1 MKRYAPPRVP
11 PPCKNRGRFFFA
23 GVVELVDSVD
33 LGSSGFA
40 VQVRVLSPAP
50 KGSLTMRWGSLLV
63 RKKDGTRTHITVTF
77 RWNVT
82 APSAHTGS
90 NHNIIES
97 CRLEA
102 ILPPPCGGGAFW
114 CGKRRDSNPCSC
126 DIPVECHSCQWA
138 HWRQPKCHRVLSPGG
153 NAPRTLRCGDFV
165 AWGKRQGPSQ

>member
-33 LGSSGFA
+33 LGSSGIA

-63 RKKDGTRTHITVTF
+63 RKRDGTRTHVTVTF

-102 ILPPPCGGGAFW
+102 RPPLPSGGGLVGAE
-114 CGKRRDSNPCSC
+114 KRQDSNPSNC
-126 DIPVECHSCQWA
+126 DIPVECHSPPVRPLGA
-138 HWRQPKCHRVLSPGG
+138 TIISSSLVAWRQCS
-153 NAPRTLRCGDFV
+153 RTIRCGDFV